1 MMKCVVPTI
10 AAVVLLSS
18 VASAG
23 KFNKVLSIGDAA
35 PQFAGLVGT
44 DDKPHGLADF
54 KDAKAVVVVF
64 TCNHCPVAQSYED
77 RLMAMQKEYQAKG
90 VQVVAISVSNF
101 DVDKLE
107 GMKERAGVKGFNFP
121 YLHDASQESGA
132 RFGASSTP
140 HAFLLDGKRK
150 VAYMGAID
158 DSMDAEG
165 VKQKYLRD
173 ALDAVL
179 AGKEPEVTETRQIGC
194 GIQYEKR

>member
-1 MMKCVVPTI
+1 MMKRVVTTV
-10 AAVVLLSS
+10 AALALVGSI
-18 VASAG
+18 ASAG
-23 KFNKVLSIGDAA
+23 KFNKELSIGDAA
-35 PQFAGLVGT
+35 PQFAGLAGT

-54 KDAKAVVVVF
+54 KDAKAVVVIF

-77 RLMAMQKEYQAKG
+77 RLMAMQKAYQSKG
-90 VQVVAISVSNF
+90 VQVVAISVSNS
-101 DVDKLE
+101 DIDKLDA
-107 GMKERAGVKGFNFP
+107 MKERAAVKGFNFP
-121 YLHDASQESGA
+121 YLHDASQESGK
-132 RFGASSTP
+132 RYGASTTP

-165 VKQKYLRD
+165 VKQKYLLD

-194 GIQYEKR
+194 GIIYEKR